1 MNLFTLK
8 ASSREN
14 TTHIDPGGPDNA
26 SWLGLEALTLNA
38 FVLAASAEGIM
49 KSGIMAAFS

>member
-8 ASSREN
+8 ASVREN